1 MQGLR
6 KRWDGAFALKIVG
19 ALGVIALADWQ
30 FYQRQ
35 NYDGAIGLVALG
47 MVAALALVRPA
58 VRQDKRAV
66 AALALAAVAAF
77 AMVWNTQ
84 LLPFALFWVS
94 LGFATLLPGTAAFD
108 DGWRW
113 FQRLLV
119 HGLKS
124 LFGPLIDLG
133 KLSRIKR
140 RRPARGMG
148 LRYWLRTLLLPLAGS
163 AIILTLFAQ
172 ANPLIEQFFAALDI
186 PSPDEQLIV
195 RLILWS
201 LIGLVTWGVLRPRP
215 PRHLLGT
222 FDGRGELAIPGVNLA
237 SVTISLVLFNALF
250 AMQNV
255 MDSAFLWGGVKL
267 PGDMTLAD
275 YAHRGAYP
283 LLITAL
289 LAAAFVLIA
298 LRPGSQTAENALV
311 RKLVMVWIG
320 QNLFLVFSAAL
331 RTWDYVD
338 AYDLTPLRV
347 SALLWMGL
355 VAIGLVLVLVR
366 MLHNKSAAW
375 LINAN
380 LATSG
385 ALLFALCFIDLG
397 ELAARWN
404 VQHAREI
411 DGTGAKLDLCYLA
424 DLGDSALIPLTEL
437 ERAQGTNDLGKK
449 ATAIRFYR
457 QSQMEIDSTGGGWT
471 LLGNRRL
478 AQVEAQ
484 FGPTSSQPDPGERP
498 CYGFYDN

>member
-1 MQGLR
+1 MQGLS
-6 KRWDGAFALKIVG
+6 KRRDGAFALKILG

-35 NYDGAIGLVALG
+35 DYAGAIGLVGLG
-47 MVAALALVRPA
+47 IVAALALVRPA
-58 VRQDKRAV
+58 VRSDKRALI
-66 AALALAAVAAF
+66 ALGLAAVAAF
-77 AMVWNTQ
+77 GMVWNTHP
-84 LLPFALFWVS
+84 LPFALFWVS
-94 LGFATLLPGTAAFD
+94 IGLATLLPGTAVFD

-113 FQRLLV
+113 FQRLFI

-133 KLSRIKR
+133 KLSRVKR
-140 RRPARGMG
+140 RRPARGLG

-163 AIILTLFAQ
+163 AVILTLFAQ

-186 PSPDEQLIV
+186 PSPDYQLIV

-201 LIGLVTWGVLRPRP
+201 FIGLITWGVLRPRP
-215 PRHLLGT
+215 PRFLLST
-222 FDGRGELAIPGVNLA
+222 FDGRGELAIPGINLA

-250 AMQNV
+250 LAQNL

-267 PGDMTLAD
+267 PGNMTLAD

-283 LLITAL
+283 LLVTAL

-298 LRPGSQTAENALV
+298 LRPGSQTAQNPLV
-311 RKLVMVWIG
+311 RKLVMVWIA
-320 QNLFLVFSAAL
+320 QNLFLVGSAAL

-338 AYDLTPLRV
+338 AYDLTPLRI

-366 MLHNKSAAW
+366 MLKNKSAAW

-380 LATSG
+380 LLTSG
-385 ALLFALCFIDLG
+385 SLLFVLCFVDLG
-397 ELAARWN
+397 EVAARWN

-411 DGTGAKLDLCYLA
+411 DGTGAKLDLCYLN

-437 ERAQGTNDLGKK
+437 ERSQGTNELGKK
-449 ATAIRFYR
+449 ATAVRFYR
-457 QSQMEIDSTGGGWT
+457 QRQMEHERDDGGWT
-471 LLGNRRL
+471 LLSNRRL
-478 AQVEAQ
+478 AQVEAKL
-484 FGPTSSQPDPGERP
+484 GPTSTQPDPIEGP
-498 CYGFYDN
+498 CYGRYDN